1 MCKFCIFC
9 WADQYDSVNSCALYS
24 AEGVCI
30 NERSLAAILCCDLI
44 LGTVLDFFFLASCF
58 AVGKFLMTD
67 FVAEEDKVFI
77 DGPLPTLYNTLFA
90 PSVVFTCF

>member
-1 MCKFCIFC
+1 MCKFCVLC
-9 WADQYDSVNSCALYS
+9 RLDQQDSVNSRALYS
-24 AEGVCI
+24 AQGVCI

-77 DGPLPTLYNTLFA
+77 DV
-90 PSVVFTCF
+90 PSPPFTTRCLLLV